1 MPSFLLNVQ
10 VCDATEDEFCTNAD
24 LIKQKYTSFT
34 VSYRTLKIHNFPNG
48 CLWHKPQTSNNKL
61 SCMDAAIQA
70 KINIWLNGNFDQQ
83 TKDEIRRLQKE
94 NPDQLADA
102 FYANLEFGT
111 GGLRGIMGVGTNR
124 MNKYTVGMATQGYAN
139 YLRQSFPGEEVKVA
153 IAHDSRNNSRFF
165 AETTANVFAANGI
178 KVFLF
183 DSLRP
188 TPELSFAIRYLK
200 CQGGVVC
207 TASHNPKEYNGY
219 KAYWDDGAQLVPPHD
234 KNVIK
239 EVEKIESVDHVKW
252 GGGSQNITIIGKDLD
267 EAYINMVKGLSVYPE
282 IIQKQHDLKIVYT
295 PIHGSG
301 IKLVPEV
308 LKRFGFTDV
317 HIVKE
322 QMEPDGNF
330 PTVAY
335 PNPEEKATMSI
346 GLQKAQELDADILL
360 GTDPDSDRVGIGIK
374 DNHGEWVLMN
384 GNQTAVLAFNYLIEA
399 RKAKGIAKPNDMV
412 IKTIVTTE
420 MIDKIA
426 QQNGVKCYNVLT
438 GFKWIAEMI
447 REKEGKEN
455 YIIGGEESFGL
466 MIGDKIRDKDAVSA
480 VTLLCEMAAY
490 EKEKERTLFEKLIDL
505 YLQYGFYLEDLISIT
520 KKGMDGQKQIA
531 AMMEDFRS
539 NPPKMID
546 GMPVVELL
554 DYEKRVGR
562 NLATDE
568 SWKIKLPQ
576 SNVLQFVLASGD
588 KISAR
593 PSGTEPK
600 IKFYFSVNAKLESA
614 DEFDAMQEQL
624 QNKIQRIIAE
634 MDLKS

>member
-1 MPSFLLNVQ
+1 
-10 VCDATEDEFCTNAD
+10 
-24 LIKQKYTSFT
+24 
-34 VSYRTLKIHNFPNG
+34 
-48 CLWHKPQTSNNKL
+48 
-61 SCMDAAIQA
+61 MDAAIQA